1 MNLLFDANAWQ
12 QASAHVLVYLPRFGA
27 ALLLLL
33 VFWLIG
39 SIAQRFLRRLGERR
53 KVQSDAMNVFART
66 CGLALQAIGLI
77 TALGTLGV
85 DVTALVAGL
94 GLTGFA
100 LGFALKDI
108 ISNLLAGMLILAQKP
123 FQRDDR
129 ISVQG
134 FTPPLE
140 GVVSHIDLRYTTL
153 ELPDR
158 KILIP
163 NSNLF
168 TNPIMVFHAVAPT
181 EPVVSTKPATG

>member
-1 MNLLFDANAWQ
+1 MNLFFDATAWQ
-12 QASAHVLVYLPRFGA
+12 QATARALIYLPRLGA
-27 ALLLLL
+27 AVLLLLL
-33 VFWLIG
+33 FWLAG
-39 SIAQRFLRRLGERR
+39 SIVQRLIRRLGERR
-53 KVQSDAMNVFART
+53 NVQSDAMNVLART
-66 CGLALQAIGLI
+66 CGLSLQIVGLI

-108 ISNLLAGMLILAQKP
+108 ISNLLAGMLLLAQKP
-123 FQRDDR
+123 FQRQDR

-168 TNPIMVFHAVAPT
+168 TNPIIVFHHVAPDAS
-181 EPVVSTKPATG
+181 PAIKPAAG

>member
-1 MNLLFDANAWQ
+1 MPLSNVIFDENAWQ
-12 QASAHVLVYLPRFGA
+12 QASARVLVYLPRLGA
-27 ALLLLL
+27 AVALLLA
-33 VFWLIG
+33 FWLTG
-39 SIAQRFLRRLGERR
+39 SVVRRFICRLGQRR
-53 KVQSDAMNVFART
+53 KVQSDAINVLART
-66 CGLALQAIGLI
+66 CALTLQAIGLI

-140 GVVSHIDLRYTTL
+140 GVVSHVDLRYTTL

-168 TNPIMVFHAVAPT
+168 TNPIMVFHRVPPEAPAAG
-181 EPVVSTKPATG
+181 K

>member
-1 MNLLFDANAWQ
+1 M
-12 QASAHVLVYLPRFGA
+12 
-27 ALLLLL
+27 
-33 VFWLIG
+33 
-39 SIAQRFLRRLGERR
+39 
-53 KVQSDAMNVFART
+53 
-66 CGLALQAIGLI
+66 QAIGLI

-140 GVVSHIDLRYTTL
+140 GVVSHVDLRDTTL
-153 ELPDR
+153 EMPDR

-168 TNPIMVFHAVAPT
+168 TNPIVVFHRARQSAGCGEMTNV
-181 EPVVSTKPATG
+181 

>member
-1 MNLLFDANAWQ
+1 MNLFDAIAWQ
-12 QASAHVLVYLPRFGA
+12 QASARALIYLPRLGA
-27 ALLLLL
+27 AVVLLL

-39 SIAQRFLRRLGERR
+39 STVQRVIRRLGERR
-53 KVQSDAMNVFART
+53 KVQSDAINVLART
-66 CGLALQAIGLI
+66 CALSLQAIGLI

-168 TNPIMVFHAVAPT
+168 TNPIVVFHHASPDALAASK
-181 EPVVSTKPATG
+181 PVPS